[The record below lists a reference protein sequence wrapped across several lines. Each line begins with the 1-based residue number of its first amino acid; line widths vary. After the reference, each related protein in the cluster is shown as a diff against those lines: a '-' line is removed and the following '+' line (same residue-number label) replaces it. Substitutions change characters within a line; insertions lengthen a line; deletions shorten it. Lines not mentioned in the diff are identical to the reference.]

1 MSDNRGDGLRARP
14 DNGAGTNLENDPDTL
29 PPALDPETGTGV
41 EDPPRTWSGTLLKLG
56 PGLVIAGSIVGSGEL
71 IATTKTGA
79 QAGIELLW
87 LVIVGC
93 VIKVFVQIELGRYSI
108 THGQT
113 TLAALN
119 TVPGRVGPVNWIL
132 WFWLLMMMA
141 SISQLGGIVA
151 GVGQSLAIAFP
162 ISGDYRTAIEVPSEK
177 ELAWFAEWDDDLNG
191 SREMFLALSGDEQ
204 ERVRKGHARLAEQLA
219 SLGERGDAALAD
231 VRAGTSMS
239 DPWTWDDRY
248 WSLAVGLFTVALLYN
263 GRYGVIQNIS
273 TALVVAFTF
282 ITIGNVV
289 SLQSTEQWSLSGADF
304 VRGLSFQLP
313 PGENRWASLSTALAT
328 FGIIGV
334 GATELITYPYWCI
347 EKGYA
352 KFTGKRSSDDAWA
365 VRARG
370 WMRVMHADAFLSM
383 SVYTL
388 ATIAFFM
395 MGVTVL
401 NREGRDPEGM
411 RMVST
416 LAAAYV
422 PVFGEYAKWLFLTGA
437 IAVLYSTFL
446 VANAGHSRMF
456 TDSLKV
462 FGLVSKHDQQVHNR
476 TLSMF
481 CVVLP
486 LTCVALHWSGVDPVS
501 AVLLA
506 GVMQATMLPML
517 GFAALYFRWTATD
530 SRLKPSPAW
539 DVMLVVS
546 CLGLLIAGGWG
557 IASKLMQ

>member
-1 MSDNRGDGLRARP
+1 MSDNLGDGLRARP
-14 DNGAGTNLENDPDTL
+14 ENGAGANPENDPDTL

-119 TVPGRVGPVNWIL
+119 TVPGRVGRVNWIL

-191 SREMFLALSGDEQ
+191 SREMFMALTADEQ
-204 ERVRKGHARLAEQLA
+204 ERVRKGHTRLQEQLA
-219 SLGERGDAALAD
+219 SLGERGDDALAD
-231 VRAGTSMS
+231 VRAGTAVS

-289 SLQSTEQWSLSGADF
+289 SLQSTDQWRLSGADF
-304 VRGLSFQLP
+304 VRGLSFQLAASNLTDEDVRLHTSFLKDIAP
-313 PGENRWASLSTALAT
+313 LPGRNFKFSLLGT
-328 FGIIGV
+328 F
-334 GATELITYPYWCI
+334 
-347 EKGYA
+347 
-352 KFTGKRSSDDAWA
+352 
-365 VRARG
+365 
-370 WMRVMHADAFLSM
+370 
-383 SVYTL
+383 
-388 ATIAFFM
+388 
-395 MGVTVL
+395 
-401 NREGRDPEGM
+401 
-411 RMVST
+411 
-416 LAAAYV
+416 
-422 PVFGEYAKWLFLTGA
+422 
-437 IAVLYSTFL
+437 
-446 VANAGHSRMF
+446 
-456 TDSLKV
+456 
-462 FGLVSKHDQQVHNR
+462 
-476 TLSMF
+476 
-481 CVVLP
+481 
-486 LTCVALHWSGVDPVS
+486 
-501 AVLLA
+501 
-506 GVMQATMLPML
+506 
-517 GFAALYFRWTATD
+517 
-530 SRLKPSPAW
+530 
-539 DVMLVVS
+539 
-546 CLGLLIAGGWG
+546 
-557 IASKLMQ
+557 